1 MHTMAFCLVTL
12 RPAAIGKV
20 KGLKK
25 QDKNKDKQHLVVRWH
40 VDATLKSVHSVIS
53 IALPRGN

>member
-1 MHTMAFCLVTL
+1 MHTMTFCLVTL

-25 QDKNKDKQHLVVRWH
+25 QDKNKDKQHLVE
-40 VDATLKSVHSVIS
+40 IS
-53 IALPRGN
+53 EVAC